1 MSVTVSSSMLSFPAF
16 IMLSSVF
23 SHSILSTARSVVQ
36 LSEIEDPCGKADL
49 DSCPDTQ
56 ISVTINFST

>member
-1 MSVTVSSSMLSFPAF
+1 MSVTVSSSMLSFPVF
-16 IMLSSVF
+16 IMLPSVL

-36 LSEIEDPCGKADL
+36 FSEIEDPCEKA